1 MAKTVSLHDGMEVYD
16 PTQVE
21 EIERLS
27 VGELERDINR
37 VCHKILQHD
46 FEEQKKKWAK
56 VEFKHL

>member
-21 EIERLS
+21 EVERLS
-27 VGELERDINR
+27 VGELKRDIKR
-37 VCHKILQHD
+37 LCIQILQHD
-46 FEEQKKKWAK
+46 WDEKKNWKR